1 MKRLGHWLVVGVVYA
16 GIFLIANA
24 KFMPTPEM
32 LKARVSGWVSVA
44 IEEDTN
50 LNDVM
55 VKYCKSYHKVDF
67 VTLRDLIVSENPD
80 VVRYDVR
87 KGDVLKIPLIR

>member
-44 IEEDTN
+44 MEEDTN